1 MSVPRLAAWAGAA
14 LLALAGAG
22 SGACARSAGAR
33 APASPPAP
41 PSARLLADADLQRR
55 GGDLEGALAAY
66 AALRER
72 APDEVRAHLG
82 YVRALSEA
90 GRRSEAR
97 EEYLR
102 RAVAPGAAEV
112 ERVLAA
118 RLASDQSSSALR
130 SIYEHA
136 SAREPDS
143 PWWPLGLAEIE
154 LSEADAWVRRR
165 AEARDAGDREGET
178 LAQAQ
183 ARGALTRADRA
194 LERAGLL
201 AGAEVEV
208 ELYRGYVRAVEGD
221 LASGGAARQA
231 AYRAAAASFERATT
245 ASPENLEAWIGLADA
260 QARLGEQGESLAAWI
275 RVVRLAPSVPYAR
288 LELGRT
294 LADIGRMQDA
304 VLQYREL
311 ALLEPRSA
319 EPWLRIGDAW
329 GEQKRWAEAAA
340 AYREALAR
348 DTAAL
353 EALARLGGVLEQQG
367 DSEGAREA
375 YQRYV
380 EQGGERKEA
389 IERSLERLVA
399 GERAR

>member
-1 MSVPRLAAWAGAA
+1 MRRAEAEVKL
-14 LLALAGAG
+14 
-22 SGACARSAGAR
+22 RS
-33 APASPPAP
+33 
-41 PSARLLADADLQRR
+41 
-55 GGDLEGALAAY
+55 GDLEGARASY
-66 AALRER
+66 AALRDS
-72 APDEVRAHLG
+72 APEQVRAHLG

-97 EEYLR
+97 EEYR
-102 RAVAPGAAEV
+102 QRASAPGASEV
-112 ERVLAA
+112 ERVLSE

-136 SAREPDS
+136 AAREPDS
-143 PWWPLGLAEIE
+143 PWWPLGLAEVE
-154 LSEADAWVRRR
+154 LSEGDAWVRRR
-165 AEARDAGDREGET
+165 ATARDAGDREAET
-178 LAQAQ
+178 LAHAQ
-183 ARGALTRADRA
+183 ARGALARADRA
-194 LERAGLL
+194 LERVGML

-231 AYRAAAASFERATT
+231 AYRAAAVSFERATT
-245 ASPENLEAWIGLADA
+245 AAPERLEAWIGLADA

-275 RVVRLAPSVPYAR
+275 RAVALAPSVPYAR

-304 VLQYREL
+304 VLQFREL

-329 GEQKRWAEAAA
+329 GEEERWGAAAA
-340 AYREALAR
+340 AYREALVR
-348 DTAAL
+348 DPTAL
-353 EALARLGGVLEQQG
+353 EALARLGGVLEQEG

-399 GERAR
+399 GARCR